1 MKRIIVLLMIVG
13 LVVGSVATAEAGK
26 KKKPK
31 PVATTLYFHGA
42 TVVGENDSF
51 SLYNEAFL
59 PMDKTE
65 PAGSEPKSRWITN
78 YLAGPNTQCAGNNL
92 FPVWSGALSGQIKG
106 DVKLTLNTLG
116 TPGDVVVR
124 IWPDVGSGASL
135 CNSDNPASMSANYVD
150 PAGEVVVSLPPGAGT
165 VEAVMEDVV
174 LNAIGSV
181 IIQISPVVAVDI
193 PSPGGSVL
201 NPFMSRIL
209 YDTADFASVLEF
221 TCIPASG
228 TSCTP

>member
-1 MKRIIVLLMIVG
+1 MNKLFAGLAASAVVMSCLVTPAVAKR
-13 LVVGSVATAEAGK
+13 AA
-26 KKKPK
+26 K
-31 PVATTLYFHGA
+31 PVATKLFLHSA

-59 PMDKTE
+59 PMDKAE
-65 PAGSEPKSRWITN
+65 PSGSEPKSRWITN

-92 FPVWSGALSGQIKG
+92 FPVWSGALTGQIKG
-106 DVKLTLNTLG
+106 DVKLTLNTVG

-124 IWPDVGSGASL
+124 IWPDVGAGASL
-135 CNSDNPASMSANYVD
+135 CDSDNPASPSSNYVD

-165 VEAVMEDVV
+165 VEAVMKGVNFKAV
-174 LNAIGSV
+174 GSV
-181 IIQISPVVAVDI
+181 VIQISPVVQVDI

-221 TCIPASG
+221 SCIPASG

>member
-1 MKRIIVLLMIVG
+1 MKRIYVLLMIVG
-13 LVVGSVATAEAGK
+13 LIVGSVTTAEAG

-31 PVATTLYFHGA
+31 PVATALYLHGA

-51 SLYNEAFL
+51 FLYNEAFL

-78 YLAGPNTQCAGNNL
+78 YLVGPNTQCAGNNL

-106 DVKLTLNTLG
+106 DVKLTLNTIG

-124 IWPDVGSGASL
+124 IWPDIPIGASL
-135 CNSDNPASMSANYVD
+135 CDSDTPPTPTRNYIE
-150 PAGEVVVSLPPGAGT
+150 PAGEAVVSLPAGAGT
-165 VEAVMEDVV
+165 VEAVMEDVD
-174 LNAIGSV
+174 LTAIGSV
-181 IIQISPVVAVDI
+181 VIQISPVIAVDI

-209 YDTADFASVLEF
+209 YDTPDFASVLEF
-221 TCIPASG
+221 SCIPASG
-228 TSCTP
+228 TACTP

>member
-1 MKRIIVLLMIVG
+1 MKRSIAIAVAVL
-13 LVVGSVATAEAGK
+13 VAASIAAPAMA

-31 PVATTLYFHGA
+31 PVATTLYLHGA

-78 YLAGPNTQCAGNNL
+78 YLVGPNTQCAGNNL

-106 DVKLTLNTLG
+106 DVKLTLNTVG

-124 IWPDVGSGASL
+124 IWPDVGTGASL
-135 CNSDNPASMSANYVD
+135 CDSDLPTGPTQNYVD

-165 VEAVMEDVV
+165 VEAIMEDVV

-181 IIQISPVVAVDI
+181 VIQISPVVAVDI

-221 TCIPASG
+221 SCIPASG